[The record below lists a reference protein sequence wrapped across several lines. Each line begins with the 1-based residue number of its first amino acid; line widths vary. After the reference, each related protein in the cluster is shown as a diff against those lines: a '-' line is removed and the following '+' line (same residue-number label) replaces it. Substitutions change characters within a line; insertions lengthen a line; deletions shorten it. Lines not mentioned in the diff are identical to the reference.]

1 MALFSLSF
9 SLSAALSLS
18 SINKIP
24 FDLAII
30 SKSGFRLFRKFWPTK
45 LHAQHTN
52 SRPSNGAQLF
62 VSINFRSKS
71 DFFLLFLRLSCT
83 QEAKC
88 IHQNQW
94 NSRESFAT
102 FLVHFKFAINYI
114 ECCSPRLYT
123 FAPPSLKCKFAYE
136 FVIKIFLFRWTNA
149 KINLGFWLSQ
159 RKQLL
164 NCSKI
169 FMRSMCSV
177 FGVRIVSVFWLTS
190 RNCSDASCLLIYLEF
205 SSFSWS

>member
-71 DFFLLFLRLSCT
+71 DFF
-83 QEAKC
+83 
-88 IHQNQW
+88 
-94 NSRESFAT
+94 
-102 FLVHFKFAINYI
+102 
-114 ECCSPRLYT
+114 
-123 FAPPSLKCKFAYE
+123 
-136 FVIKIFLFRWTNA
+136 FVIPTAELHTGGKMHPSKSMELKGIVRNFSCSFQICHKLHRMLFA
-149 KINLGFWLSQ
+149 K
-159 RKQLL
+159 
-164 NCSKI
+164 
-169 FMRSMCSV
+169 
-177 FGVRIVSVFWLTS
+177 
-190 RNCSDASCLLIYLEF
+190 AIYIRTTKLEM
-205 SSFSWS
+205 